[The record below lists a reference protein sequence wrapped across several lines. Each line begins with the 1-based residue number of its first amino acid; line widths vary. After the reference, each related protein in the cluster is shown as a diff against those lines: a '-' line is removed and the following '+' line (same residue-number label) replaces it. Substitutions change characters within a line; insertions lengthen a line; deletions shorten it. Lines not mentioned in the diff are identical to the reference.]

1 MKTPVLE
8 STFNKFIDLK
18 ACDFVKKTPA
28 PASFC
33 ETVKNTFF
41 YKNTSGGCFWKG
53 SMKGLA

>member
-28 PASFC
+28 PASSC

-41 YKNTSGGCFWKG
+41 YKILLVAASGKG
-53 SMKGLA
+53 R